1 MHIICDN
8 CNKKYFEKD
17 LEKLVKISRSEIQN
31 IVTKKETDKEKFV
44 KQNTLYKC
52 INCGHALRGNKN
64 ERSRSE
70 TI

>member
-52 INCGHALRGNKN
+52 ISCGHALRGSKN

>member
-52 INCGHALRGNKN
+52 ISCGYALRGSKN

>member
-31 IVTKKETDKEKFV
+31 IVTKKETNKEKFV

-52 INCGHALRGNKN
+52 ISCGHALRGSKN

>member
-1 MHIICDN
+1 MHTICDN
-8 CNKKYFEKD
+8 CGKKYLEKD
-17 LEKLVKISRSEIQN
+17 LEQLTKISRSEIQN
-31 IVTKKETDKEKFV
+31 IIMKKETNKEKFV

-52 INCGHALRGNKN
+52 ISCGHALRGSKN

>member
-31 IVTKKETDKEKFV
+31 IISKKETDKEKFV

-52 INCGHALRGNKN
+52 ISCGHALRGSKN

>member
-8 CNKKYFEKD
+8 CNKKYLEKD
-17 LEKLVKISRSEIQN
+17 LEKLIKISRSEIQN
-31 IVTKKETDKEKFV
+31 IVNKKETDKEKFI
-44 KQNTLYKC
+44 KQNTLYRC
-52 INCGHALRGNKN
+52 ISCGHALRGKKN

>member
-44 KQNTLYKC
+44 KQNTLYRC
-52 INCGHALRGNKN
+52 VSCGHALRGKKN